1 MLQDVSIPVV
11 SWPAIMPVVIV
22 LVAGLVALIVEML
35 RPKQNNNAVVGVSLA
50 GLAGAFAYILANPA
64 TGITRSMSG
73 MVLHDQLGN
82 LVQLILIGIC
92 FICFLFSESYLKQ
105 KRIAFAEFYP
115 LALWSTAG
123 GMMMATT
130 DNLLMLFLGLEVLSI
145 SLYCLAGI
153 SRGESKSEESAIKYF
168 LLGAFAS
175 AFLLLGIAY
184 LYGSS
189 GSITLAEINASL
201 SNNPDS
207 PVKGLV
213 VFGGA
218 LVLIGLAFKMA
229 LVPFHNWTPDVY
241 QGAPTNVT
249 AFMAAASKTAAVAA
263 LIRLVQG
270 LPILNEF
277 WLPVLFWIAILSMVI
292 GNVVALLQND
302 VKRVMG
308 YSSIANAGYILV
320 GVISHI
326 ANPDKVGLEGALFYL
341 AAYAATTLGTFAI
354 ISLTAK
360 TGTDGSRFDDLNG
373 MWRRAPFAVG
383 MLILFVA
390 SLVGIPP
397 LGGFMG
403 KFLLFQQAWEANQ
416 MQLAVVLAVG
426 SIISVAYYLRIIQ
439 AAFVDDQ
446 GVVKREFGPETPGFK
461 LTAWVCA
468 AAVIGMGVM
477 GGGLMDNLKS
487 ATGIRNSNNVVGLDP
502 DSKTTPVNH
511 PGTKLSETVTEE
523 VAAQ

>member
-1 MLQDVSIPVV
+1 MQQDISIPVV

-22 LVAGLVALIVEML
+22 MLTGIAALIVEML
-35 RPKQNNNAVVGVSLA
+35 RPKQNNNVVVGVSLA
-50 GLAGAFAYILANPA
+50 GLAGAFAYVVANPVQGA
-64 TGITRSMSG
+64 ARSFAG
-73 MVLHDQLGN
+73 MVLHDSLGN
-82 LVQLILIGIC
+82 LLQLILIGVC
-92 FICFLFSESYLKQ
+92 FVCFLFSEPYLKQ

-115 LALWSTAG
+115 LALWSTGG

-145 SLYCLAGI
+145 ALYCLAGI

-184 LYGSS
+184 LYGAT
-189 GSITLAEINASL
+189 GSLNIAEINAQV
-201 SNNPDS
+201 NNGDN
-207 PVKGLV
+207 GARALV
-213 VFGGA
+213 IFGGA
-218 LVLIGLAFKMA
+218 LVLVGLAFKMA

-270 LPILNEF
+270 MPVLNEF
-277 WLPVLFWIAILSMVI
+277 WIPVLFWIAILSMVV
-292 GNVVALLQND
+292 GNVIALLQTD

-320 GVISHI
+320 GIVAHIS
-326 ANPDKVGLEGALFYL
+326 NPEKVSLDAALYYL
-341 AAYAATTLGTFAI
+341 AAYAVTTLGVFAV

-360 TGTDGSRFDDLNG
+360 TGTDGSRFEDLNG
-373 MWRRAPFAVG
+373 LWKRAPFAVG

-397 LGGFMG
+397 LGGFVG
-403 KFLLFQQAWEANQ
+403 KLLLFQEALDANQ
-416 MQLAVVLAVG
+416 IQLAIILAVG
-426 SIISVAYYLRIIQ
+426 SVISVAYYLRIVQ
-439 AAFVDDQ
+439 AAFVDEQ

-468 AAVIGMGVM
+468 AGVIGMGM
-477 GGGLMDNLKS
+477 FSYAFLDQFN
-487 ATGIRNSNNVVGLDP
+487 TGTGKFDSNKTVALDK
-502 DSKTTPVNH
+502 D
-511 PGTKLSETVTEE
+511 SETSKVEDQKGTIVNSEGIIQE
-523 VAAQ
+523 